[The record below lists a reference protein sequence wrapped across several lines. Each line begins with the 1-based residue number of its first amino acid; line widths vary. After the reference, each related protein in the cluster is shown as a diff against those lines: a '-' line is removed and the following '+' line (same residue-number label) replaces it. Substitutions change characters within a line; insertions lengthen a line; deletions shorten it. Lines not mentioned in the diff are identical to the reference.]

1 MVWVAWNMGTLL
13 YMFWTGIAVL
23 NMFINSIIWDGNAIN
38 SAPVWCDI
46 CTYTFILYVLM
57 ATTFSSLNDCRR
69 KTPSSITHG

>member
-1 MVWVAWNMGTLL
+1 MDWAAWNMGTLL

-46 CTYTFILYVLM
+46 CTYIVIPFPM
-57 ATTFSSLNDCRR
+57 S
-69 KTPSSITHG
+69 